1 MPEKEFEEMQGK
13 VASMESKLDQLESE
27 LVYVNHLLLEVGFP
41 DGVQGLKE
49 ALEEVLKFEDNTG

>member
-1 MPEKEFEEMQGK
+1 MSEKEFGDMQGK
-13 VASMESKLDQLESE
+13 IAHLESKLDQLESE

-49 ALEEVLKFEDNTG
+49 ALEDHKNQ